1 MIAWEQLLS
10 PERMRNVSSYIMT
23 LAGSNPPGAK
33 AAQGDL
39 YIPEGDGQ

>member
-1 MIAWEQLLS
+1 
-10 PERMRNVSSYIMT
+10 MT